1 MAPKQLRRGLNIGDT
16 DALLQALGRPK
27 TFSEIMKQYDLGL
40 QGKGPLKDK
49 FIPPIGQIQPSAG
62 EGKITSLFRNLG
74 NVGLGALDQIRGG
87 AGIISAFTDPTGNI
101 IGDYLNQESEAGF
114 QQRLKERDRTKDP
127 TGSELFLPEGQ
138 EQARLKGNVGAKSM
152 ADVPGM
158 DIFTQAGQDALGA
171 SAAKAIQETLGK
183 NVGDPS
189 AFGAGDFADTETV
202 QKVQEQVDKQNIDTS
217 APDSDIDYTDSV
229 DDADLETA
237 TETGIEGANTA
248 AKKATVKA
256 LDEFLKDARPGV
268 KPKTFD
274 EYINEFGEATGLDI
288 SGEADTKQAL
298 MSFGAALMQNRAG
311 KGFNISNIL
320 SSVGEATE
328 AAMPDFRKAVAEA
341 KAIRAKAGAFA
352 LSKRD
357 EDQKKAMD
365 RRSYVVI
372 PKAGGLANSILQNTG
387 RFARLNSY
395 ELNSLMNSADFNE
408 QFEVIDSA
416 VYTDMT
422 KSLITAQGK
431 NKTFLEKPK
440 STPLFSGSDIKID
453 VFYAN
458 PNVADAGT
466 KPRLASDPKNALAAI
481 QKMEIGLKRGEDK
494 FKEIAKLL
502 QVTDITGPDQI
513 RSFGVQLARSFGL
526 KLGDGPDPVK
536 QIKVLLTDLKARNAA
551 EILGESGKTISD
563 NDRKLVA
570 DIVGDIDVF
579 DGDIDLLKIKLRRLY
594 DAVIN
599 ARRDDINE
607 AYTVLGNAGVQINR
621 GGTATGGT
629 AFEKVEDE
637 GGVLYRRIR
646 PQAT

>member
-16 DALLQALGRPK
+16 DALLKALGRPK
-27 TFSEIMKQYDLGL
+27 TFSEIMDQYGLGL

-114 QQRLKERDRTKDP
+114 QQRLKERDMTKDP

-202 QKVQEQVDKQNIDTS
+202 QKVQEEIDKQNIDTS
-217 APDSDIDYTDSV
+217 APDSDIDYTGDFSEK
-229 DDADLETA
+229 DLETA
-237 TETGIEGANTA
+237 TDVGVEGADTA

-256 LDEFLKDARPGV
+256 LDEFFKEARPGI

-274 EYINEFGEATGLDI
+274 EYINEFGEATGLDV

-298 MSFGAALMQNRAG
+298 MSFGLALMQNRAG
-311 KGFNISNIL
+311 KGFDISKIL
-320 SSVGEATE
+320 TSVGEAGE

-395 ELNSLMNSADFNE
+395 ELNSLMNNADFND

-431 NKTFLEKPK
+431 NKTYLESPK
-440 STPLFSGSDIKID
+440 SVALYDGADFKLD

-458 PNVADAGT
+458 PNTGGDAKT
-466 KPRLASDPKNALAAI
+466 KLATDPKIAI
-481 QKMEIGLKRGEDK
+481 AELQRMEKGLQRGEEK
-494 FKEIAKLL
+494 FGKIAQLL
-502 QVTDITGPDQI
+502 AQTDITIPNQLQSTVTQIARNFGIKAPDSTTTPI
-513 RSFGVQLARSFGL
+513 KQLQNLL
-526 KLGDGPDPVK
+526 KEIG
-536 QIKVLLTDLKARNAA
+536 ARNAA
-551 EILGESGKTISD
+551 AILGETGKTLSD
-563 NDRKLVA
+563 NDRKLVD
-570 DIVGDIDVF
+570 DIIGKIDFSSGDKDELVRKLNRLYTQIQSAKRDQINQGYQTLRSFGIDVIADKKSSSGF
-579 DGDIDLLKIKLRRLY
+579 TVKKIS
-594 DAVIN
+594 
-599 ARRDDINE
+599 
-607 AYTVLGNAGVQINR
+607 
-621 GGTATGGT
+621 
-629 AFEKVEDE
+629 
-637 GGVLYRRIR
+637 
-646 PQAT
+646 

>member
-1 MAPKQLRRGLNIGDT
+1 MAPRNTPGLNIGDT
-16 DALLQALGRPK
+16 DQLLNLMGFQRPK
-27 TFSEIMKQYDLGL
+27 TAAEIMQLYSQGIA
-40 QGKGPLKDK
+40 GKGPLKDK
-49 FIPPIGQIQPSAG
+49 FLSPLGRFQTSPGETTGMGILKDIG
-62 EGKITSLFRNLG
+62 NL
-74 NVGLGALDQIRGG
+74 GLGALDALRTGTG
-87 AGIISAFTDPTGNI
+87 FVSAFTDPTGNI
-101 IGDYLNQESEAGF
+101 IGDILSQESPEGFKKRVEA
-114 QQRLKERDRTKDP
+114 RDRSKDTV
-127 TGSELFLPEGQ
+127 TGQEPFLP
-138 EQARLKGNVGAKSM
+138 NVEPNI
-152 ADVPGM
+152 PGS
-158 DIFTQAGQDALGA
+158 DIFTQVGQDRLQ
-171 SAAKAIQETLGK
+171 SEAAKAIQQTLGK

-189 AFGAGDFADTETV
+189 AFGAGDFADTETIK
-202 QKVQEQVDKQNIDTS
+202 KVQEQVEKQNIDTS
-217 APDSDIDYTDSV
+217 APDSDIDYTDTFT
-229 DDADLETA
+229 DKDLEVA
-237 TETGIEGANTA
+237 TEAGVEGADTA

-256 LDEFLKDARPGV
+256 LDEFFKEARPGI

-274 EYINEFGEATGLDI
+274 EYINEFGEATGLDV

-298 MSFGAALMQNRAG
+298 MSFGLALMQNRAG
-311 KGFNISNIL
+311 KGFDISKIL
-320 SSVGEATE
+320 TSVGEAGE

-357 EDQKKAMD
+357 EDQKKAMN

-395 ELNSLMNSADFNE
+395 ELNNLMNNENFNE
-408 QFEVIDSA
+408 QFEVIDSS

-422 KSLITAQGK
+422 KTLITAQGK
-431 NKTFLEKPK
+431 NKTYLEKPK

-458 PNVADAGT
+458 PNVAGENV

-481 QKMEIGLKRGEDK
+481 QKMEIGLKRGEEK
-494 FKEIAKLL
+494 FKEIAQLL
-502 QVTDITGPDQI
+502 QKSDITAPDQI
-513 RSFGVQLARSFGL
+513 RSFGVQLARTFGL

-536 QIKVLLTDLKARNAA
+536 QLKVLLTDLKARNAA
-551 EILGESGKTISD
+551 QILGESGKTISD

-621 GGTATGGT
+621 GGAATGGT
-629 AFEKVEDE
+629 AFEKVQDAD
-637 GGVLYRRIR
+637 GVLYRRIR
-646 PQAT
+646 PSGT

>member
-1 MAPKQLRRGLNIGDT
+1 MAPKQLRRGLNLGDT

-27 TFSEIMKQYDLGL
+27 TFSEIMQQYSLGL
-40 QGKGPLKDK
+40 EGKGPLKDK

-114 QQRLKERDRTKDP
+114 QQRLKERDMTKDP

-202 QKVQEQVDKQNIDTS
+202 KKVQEQVDKQNIDTS

-320 SSVGEATE
+320 SSVGKATE

-431 NKTFLEKPK
+431 NKTYLETPK
-440 STPLFSGSDIKID
+440 SVALYDGADFKLD

-458 PNVADAGT
+458 PNTGGNAKT
-466 KPRLASDPKNALAAI
+466 KLATDPKIAI
-481 QKMEIGLKRGEDK
+481 AELQRMEKGLQRGEEK
-494 FKEIAKLL
+494 FGKIAQLL
-502 QVTDITGPDQI
+502 AQTDITIPNQLQSTVTQIARNFGIKAPDSTTTPI
-513 RSFGVQLARSFGL
+513 KQLQNLL
-526 KLGDGPDPVK
+526 KEIG
-536 QIKVLLTDLKARNAA
+536 ARNAA
-551 EILGESGKTISD
+551 AILGETGKTLSD
-563 NDRKLVA
+563 NDRKLVD
-570 DIVGDIDVF
+570 DIIGKIDFSSGDKDELVRKLNRLYTQIQSAKRDQINQGYQTLRSFGIDVIADKKSSSGF
-579 DGDIDLLKIKLRRLY
+579 TVKKIS
-594 DAVIN
+594 
-599 ARRDDINE
+599 
-607 AYTVLGNAGVQINR
+607 
-621 GGTATGGT
+621 
-629 AFEKVEDE
+629 
-637 GGVLYRRIR
+637 
-646 PQAT
+646 

>member
-1 MAPKQLRRGLNIGDT
+1 MAPRNTPGLNLGDT
-16 DALLQALGRPK
+16 DQLLNLMGFQRPK
-27 TFSEIMKQYDLGL
+27 TAAEIMQLYNQGL
-40 QGKGPLKDK
+40 AGKGPLKDK
-49 FIPPIGQIQPSAG
+49 FLSPIRQMQTQPGETVGTGILKGIGNIGLAG
-62 EGKITSLFRNLG
+62 LENLRKG
-74 NVGLGALDQIRGG
+74 TGL
-87 AGIISAFTDPTGNI
+87 ISAFTDPFGNI
-101 IGDYLNQESEAGF
+101 IGDILSQESPEGF
-114 QQRLKERDRTKDP
+114 KKRVAARDRSKDTV
-127 TGSELFLPEGQ
+127 TGQEPFLP
-138 EQARLKGNVGAKSM
+138 NVEPNI
-152 ADVPGM
+152 PGS
-158 DIFTQAGQDALGA
+158 DIFTQVGQDRLQ
-171 SAAKAIQETLGK
+171 SEAAKAIQKTLGK

-189 AFGAGDFADTETV
+189 AFGAGDFADTETIK
-202 QKVQEQVDKQNIDTS
+202 KVQEQVEKQNIDTS
-217 APDSDIDYTDSV
+217 APDSDIDYTDTFT
-229 DDADLETA
+229 DKDLEVA
-237 TETGIEGANTA
+237 TEAGVEGADTA

-256 LDEFLKDARPGV
+256 LDEFFKEARPGI

-274 EYINEFGEATGLDI
+274 EYINEFGEATGLDV

-298 MSFGAALMQNRAG
+298 MSFGLALMQNRAG
-311 KGFNISNIL
+311 KGFDISKIL
-320 SSVGEATE
+320 TSVGEAGE

-357 EDQKKAMD
+357 EDQKKAMN

-395 ELNSLMNSADFNE
+395 ELNNLMNNENFNE
-408 QFEVIDSA
+408 QFEVIDSS

-422 KSLITAQGK
+422 KTLITAQGK
-431 NKTFLEKPK
+431 NKTYLEKPK

-458 PNVADAGT
+458 PNVAGENV

-494 FKEIAKLL
+494 FKEIAQLL
-502 QVTDITGPDQI
+502 QKSDITAPDQI
-513 RSFGVQLARSFGL
+513 RSFGVQLARTFGL

-536 QIKVLLTDLKARNAA
+536 QLKVLLTDLKARNAA
-551 EILGESGKTISD
+551 QILGESGKTISD

-621 GGTATGGT
+621 GGAATGGT
-629 AFEKVEDE
+629 AFEKVQDKD
-637 GGVLYRRIR
+637 GVLYRRIR
-646 PQAT
+646 PSGT

>member
-1 MAPKQLRRGLNIGDT
+1 MAPKQLRRGLNLGDT

-27 TFSEIMKQYDLGL
+27 TFSEIMQQYSLGL
-40 QGKGPLKDK
+40 EGKGPLKDK

-114 QQRLKERDRTKDP
+114 QQRLKERDMTKDP

-171 SAAKAIQETLGK
+171 SAAKAIQETVGK

-202 QKVQEQVDKQNIDTS
+202 KKVQEQVDKQNIDTS

-320 SSVGEATE
+320 SSVGKATE

-431 NKTFLEKPK
+431 NKTYLETPK
-440 STPLFSGSDIKID
+440 SVALYDGADFKLD

-458 PNVADAGT
+458 PNTGGNAKT
-466 KPRLASDPKNALAAI
+466 KLATDPKIAI
-481 QKMEIGLKRGEDK
+481 AELQRMEKGLQRGEEK
-494 FKEIAKLL
+494 FGKIAQLL
-502 QVTDITGPDQI
+502 AQTDITIPNQLQSTVTQIARNFGIKAPDSTTTPI
-513 RSFGVQLARSFGL
+513 KQLQNLL
-526 KLGDGPDPVK
+526 KEIG
-536 QIKVLLTDLKARNAA
+536 ARNAA
-551 EILGESGKTISD
+551 AILGETGKTLSD
-563 NDRKLVA
+563 NDRKLVD
-570 DIVGDIDVF
+570 DIIGKIDFSSGDKDELVRKLNRLYTQIQSAKRDQINQGYQTLRSFGIDVIADKKSSSGF
-579 DGDIDLLKIKLRRLY
+579 TVKKIS
-594 DAVIN
+594 
-599 ARRDDINE
+599 
-607 AYTVLGNAGVQINR
+607 
-621 GGTATGGT
+621 
-629 AFEKVEDE
+629 
-637 GGVLYRRIR
+637 
-646 PQAT
+646 

>member
-1 MAPKQLRRGLNIGDT
+1 MAPRNTPGLNLGDT
-16 DALLQALGRPK
+16 DQLLNLMGFQRPK
-27 TFSEIMKQYDLGL
+27 TAAEIMQLYNQGL
-40 QGKGPLKDK
+40 AGKGPLKDK
-49 FIPPIGQIQPSAG
+49 FLSPIRQMQTQPGETVGTGILKGIGNIGLAG
-62 EGKITSLFRNLG
+62 LENLRKG
-74 NVGLGALDQIRGG
+74 TGL
-87 AGIISAFTDPTGNI
+87 ISAFTDPFGNI
-101 IGDYLNQESEAGF
+101 IGDILSQESPEGF
-114 QQRLKERDRTKDP
+114 KKRVAARDRSKDTV
-127 TGSELFLPEGQ
+127 TGQEPFLP
-138 EQARLKGNVGAKSM
+138 NVEPNI
-152 ADVPGM
+152 PGS
-158 DIFTQAGQDALGA
+158 DIFTQVGQDRLQ
-171 SAAKAIQETLGK
+171 SEAAKAIQQTLGK

-189 AFGAGDFADTETV
+189 AFGAGDFADTETIK
-202 QKVQEQVDKQNIDTS
+202 KVQEQVEKQNIDTS
-217 APDSDIDYTDSV
+217 APDSDIDYTDTFT
-229 DDADLETA
+229 DKDLEVA
-237 TETGIEGANTA
+237 TEAGVEGADTA

-256 LDEFLKDARPGV
+256 LDEFFKEARPGI

-274 EYINEFGEATGLDI
+274 EYINEFGEATGLDV

-298 MSFGAALMQNRAG
+298 MSFGLALMQNRAG
-311 KGFNISNIL
+311 KGFDISKIL
-320 SSVGEATE
+320 TSVGEAGE

-395 ELNSLMNSADFNE
+395 ELNNLMNNENFNE
-408 QFEVIDSA
+408 QFEVIDSS

-422 KSLITAQGK
+422 KTLITAQGK
-431 NKTFLEKPK
+431 NKTYLEKPK

-458 PNVADAGT
+458 PNVAGENV

-494 FKEIAKLL
+494 FKEIAQLL
-502 QVTDITGPDQI
+502 QKSDITAPDQI
-513 RSFGVQLARSFGL
+513 RSFGVQLARTFGL

-536 QIKVLLTDLKARNAA
+536 QLKVLLTDLKARNAA
-551 EILGESGKTISD
+551 QILGESGKTISD

-621 GGTATGGT
+621 GGAATGGT
-629 AFEKVEDE
+629 AFEKVQDKD
-637 GGVLYRRIR
+637 GVLYRRIR
-646 PQAT
+646 PSGT

>member
-1 MAPKQLRRGLNIGDT
+1 MAPKQLRRGLNLGDT

-27 TFSEIMKQYDLGL
+27 TFSEIMQQYSLGL
-40 QGKGPLKDK
+40 EGKGPLKDK

-114 QQRLKERDRTKDP
+114 QQRLKERDMTKDP

-171 SAAKAIQETLGK
+171 SGAKAIQETVGK

-202 QKVQEQVDKQNIDTS
+202 KKVQEQVDKQNIDTS

-320 SSVGEATE
+320 SSVGKATE

-431 NKTFLEKPK
+431 NKTYLETPK
-440 STPLFSGSDIKID
+440 SVALYDGADFKLD

-458 PNVADAGT
+458 PNTGGNAKT
-466 KPRLASDPKNALAAI
+466 KLATDPKIAI
-481 QKMEIGLKRGEDK
+481 AELQRMEKGLQRGEEK
-494 FKEIAKLL
+494 FGKIAQLL
-502 QVTDITGPDQI
+502 AQTDITIPNQLQSTVTQIARNFGIKAPDSTTTPI
-513 RSFGVQLARSFGL
+513 KQLQNLL
-526 KLGDGPDPVK
+526 KEIG
-536 QIKVLLTDLKARNAA
+536 ARNAA
-551 EILGESGKTISD
+551 AILGETGKTLSD
-563 NDRKLVA
+563 NDRKLVD
-570 DIVGDIDVF
+570 DIIGKIDFSSGDKDELVRKLNRLYTQIQSAKRDQINQGYQTLRSFGIDVIADKKSSSGF
-579 DGDIDLLKIKLRRLY
+579 TVKKIS
-594 DAVIN
+594 
-599 ARRDDINE
+599 
-607 AYTVLGNAGVQINR
+607 
-621 GGTATGGT
+621 
-629 AFEKVEDE
+629 
-637 GGVLYRRIR
+637 
-646 PQAT
+646 

>member
-1 MAPKQLRRGLNIGDT
+1 MAPRNTPGLNLGDT
-16 DALLQALGRPK
+16 DQLLNLMGFQRPK
-27 TFSEIMKQYDLGL
+27 TAAEIMQLYNQGL
-40 QGKGPLKDK
+40 AGKGPLKDK
-49 FIPPIGQIQPSAG
+49 FLSPIRQMQTQPGETVGTGILKGIGNIGLAG
-62 EGKITSLFRNLG
+62 LENLRKG
-74 NVGLGALDQIRGG
+74 TGL
-87 AGIISAFTDPTGNI
+87 ISAFTDPFGNI
-101 IGDYLNQESEAGF
+101 IGDILSQESPEGFKKRVEA
-114 QQRLKERDRTKDP
+114 RDRSKDTV
-127 TGSELFLPEGQ
+127 TGQEPFLP
-138 EQARLKGNVGAKSM
+138 NVEPNI
-152 ADVPGM
+152 PGS
-158 DIFTQAGQDALGA
+158 DIFTQVGQDRLQ
-171 SAAKAIQETLGK
+171 SEAAKAIQQTLGK

-189 AFGAGDFADTETV
+189 AFGAGDFADTETIK
-202 QKVQEQVDKQNIDTS
+202 KVQEQVEKQNIDTS
-217 APDSDIDYTDSV
+217 APDSDIDYTDTFT
-229 DDADLETA
+229 DKDLEVA
-237 TETGIEGANTA
+237 TEAGVEGADTA

-256 LDEFLKDARPGV
+256 LDEFFKEARPGI

-274 EYINEFGEATGLDI
+274 EYINEFGEATGLDV

-298 MSFGAALMQNRAG
+298 MSFGLALMQNRAG
-311 KGFNISNIL
+311 KGFDISKIL
-320 SSVGEATE
+320 TSVGEAGE

-395 ELNSLMNSADFNE
+395 ELNNLMNNENFNE
-408 QFEVIDSA
+408 QFEVIDSS

-422 KSLITAQGK
+422 KTLITAQGK
-431 NKTFLEKPK
+431 NKTYLEKPK

-458 PNVADAGT
+458 PNVAGENV

-494 FKEIAKLL
+494 FKEIAQLL
-502 QVTDITGPDQI
+502 QKSDITAPDQI
-513 RSFGVQLARSFGL
+513 RSFGVQLARTFGL

-536 QIKVLLTDLKARNAA
+536 QLKVLLTDLKARNAA
-551 EILGESGKTISD
+551 QILGESGKTISD

-621 GGTATGGT
+621 GGAATGGT
-629 AFEKVEDE
+629 AFEKVQDKD
-637 GGVLYRRIR
+637 GVLYRRIR
-646 PQAT
+646 PSGT

>member
-1 MAPKQLRRGLNIGDT
+1 MAPRNTPGLNLGDT
-16 DALLQALGRPK
+16 DQLLNLMGFQRPK
-27 TFSEIMKQYDLGL
+27 TAAEIMQLYNQGL
-40 QGKGPLKDK
+40 AGKGPLKDK
-49 FIPPIGQIQPSAG
+49 FLLPIRQMQTQPGETVGTGILKGIGNIGLAG
-62 EGKITSLFRNLG
+62 LENLRKG
-74 NVGLGALDQIRGG
+74 TGL
-87 AGIISAFTDPTGNI
+87 ISAFTDPFGNI
-101 IGDYLNQESEAGF
+101 IGDILSQESPEGFKKRVEA
-114 QQRLKERDRTKDP
+114 RDRSKDTV
-127 TGSELFLPEGQ
+127 TGQEPFLP
-138 EQARLKGNVGAKSM
+138 NVEPNI
-152 ADVPGM
+152 PGS
-158 DIFTQAGQDALGA
+158 DIFTQVGQDRLQ
-171 SAAKAIQETLGK
+171 SEAAKAIQKTLGK

-189 AFGAGDFADTETV
+189 AFGAGDFADTETIK
-202 QKVQEQVDKQNIDTS
+202 KVQEQVEKQNIDTS
-217 APDSDIDYTDSV
+217 APDSDIDYTDTFT
-229 DDADLETA
+229 DKDLEVA
-237 TETGIEGANTA
+237 TEAGVEGADTA

-256 LDEFLKDARPGV
+256 LDEFFKEARPGI

-274 EYINEFGEATGLDI
+274 EYINEFGEATGLDV

-298 MSFGAALMQNRAG
+298 MSFGLALMQNRAG
-311 KGFNISNIL
+311 KGFDISKIL
-320 SSVGEATE
+320 TSVGEAGE

-357 EDQKKAMD
+357 EDQKKAMN

-395 ELNSLMNSADFNE
+395 ELNNLMNNENFNE
-408 QFEVIDSA
+408 QFEVIDSS

-422 KSLITAQGK
+422 KTLITAQGK
-431 NKTFLEKPK
+431 NKTYLEKPK

-458 PNVADAGT
+458 PNVAGENV

-494 FKEIAKLL
+494 FKEIAQLL
-502 QVTDITGPDQI
+502 QKSDITAPDQI
-513 RSFGVQLARSFGL
+513 RSFGVQLARTFGL

-536 QIKVLLTDLKARNAA
+536 QLKVLLTDLKARNAA
-551 EILGESGKTISD
+551 QILGESGKTISD

-621 GGTATGGT
+621 GGAATGGT
-629 AFEKVEDE
+629 AFEKVQDKD
-637 GGVLYRRIR
+637 GVLYRRIR
-646 PQAT
+646 PSGT